1 MMSLSRF
8 RVIRRRLLQALPVL
22 VLATFVVFGLLKLM
36 PGDIAIT
43 LAGENATEQ
52 RIHEIRALYGLDRPW
67 LLQYGSW
74 LGKAVQGDLS
84 KSLATGEPVIE
95 SIARAF
101 PNTLLIVVLAMS
113 VALGLG
119 VPLGL
124 LAASRP
130 DGLRDRVV
138 TSVASL
144 GIAVP
149 NFWLAMILVSG
160 LALGLGIPLGLLAAS
175 RPDGLR
181 DRLVTSVASLGIAVP
196 SFWLAMILVAWLA
209 LNFGWFPATGAV
221 PLKDSI
227 PQALHHAILPALA
240 LAAGGVAEVSR
251 QLRSSLVE
259 ILSSPHVRT
268 LRAKGLSAGVILW
281 KHGLKNAGVNLLT
294 VSTLL
299 FNRLLAATVVV
310 EAVFAIPG
318 MGNLIVNAALKRDLP
333 VVQGVVFVMVLVV
346 ITVNLAADLLYTV
359 LDPRIR

>member
-1 MMSLSRF
+1 MALSPRL
-8 RVIRRRLLQALPVL
+8 RVIRRRLLQAVPVL

-52 RIHEIRALYGLDRPW
+52 RIAEIRALYGLDRPF
-67 LLQYGSW
+67 LVQYGSW
-74 LGKAVQGDLS
+74 LANAVQGDLS
-84 KSLATGEPVIE
+84 KSLATGEAVAV

-113 VALGLG
+113 VALAIG
-119 VPLGL
+119 VPLGM

-130 DGLRDRVV
+130 DGARDRIV

-149 NFWLAMILVSG
+149 NFWLAML
-160 LALGLGIPLGLLAAS
+160 
-175 RPDGLR
+175 
-181 DRLVTSVASLGIAVP
+181 
-196 SFWLAMILVAWLA
+196 LVAWLA
-209 LNFGWFPATGAV
+209 LGTGWFPATGAK
-221 PLKDSI
+221 PLAEGLG
-227 PQALHHAILPALA
+227 PALHHAILPALA

-259 ILSSPHVRT
+259 ILSSQQVRT
-268 LRAKGLSAGVILW
+268 LHAKGLTPAAILW
-281 KHGLKNAGVNLLT
+281 KHGLKNVGVNLLT
-294 VSTLL
+294 VTTLL
-299 FNRLLAATVVV
+299 FNRMLAATVVV

-318 MGNLIVNAALKRDLP
+318 MGNLIVNAALTRDLP

-346 ITVNLAADLLYTV
+346 IAVNLAADVLYTV
-359 LDPRIR
+359 LDPRIG